1 MQFSEFRGFS
11 EVRLTVT
18 CHIAQRGSRRE
29 TCVLNGDS
37 LEKTE
42 QPALRRV
49 ASTWIDEQGG
59 VAGYPRRAILH
70 GDMH

>member
-1 MQFSEFRGFS
+1 MPHCTEG
-11 EVRLTVT
+11 LTQGDMR
-18 CHIAQRGSRRE
+18 IE
-29 TCVLNGDS
+29 WDS

-49 ASTWIDEQGG
+49 ASTWIDEQEG
-59 VAGYPRRAILH
+59 VAGYPRRATLH